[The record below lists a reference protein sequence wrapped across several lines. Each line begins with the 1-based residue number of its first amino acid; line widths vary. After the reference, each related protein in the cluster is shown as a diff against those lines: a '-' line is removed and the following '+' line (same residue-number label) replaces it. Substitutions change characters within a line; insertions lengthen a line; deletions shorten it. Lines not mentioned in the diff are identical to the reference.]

1 MDHFPIFLAVA
12 GRRIILS
19 GGGDAAMAKLRLL
32 FKTTAHITIFAKD
45 PLPEILHWEKKRQIG
60 FGEAEA

>member
-19 GGGDAAMAKLRLL
+19 GGGDAAIAKLRLL
-32 FKTTAHITIFAKD
+32 FKTTAHITVFAKD
-45 PLPEILHWEKKRQIG
+45 PLPEILHWGKN
-60 FGEAEA
+60 ANWLW